1 MLELGWE
8 VSPLSIVERKKER
21 KKEREREREAKKIK
35 IFSKNQLLVLL
46 ILFLS
51 TWLILAPS

>member
-21 KKEREREREAKKIK
+21 RKEREREKQRR
-35 IFSKNQLLVLL
+35 
-46 ILFLS
+46 
-51 TWLILAPS
+51 